1 MRPRGS
7 LGEVGL
13 ALLTAAR
20 ERPGTLRDLAQRA
33 NVGYQSARD
42 NVPKL
47 ARRGVLRVVESKRV
61 EYRNRLVHVYE
72 VAPTIDGAGAI
83 VEPDDARSSL
93 VELQRFMSA
102 WHAAQSSK

>member
-1 MRPRGS
+1 M
-7 LGEVGL
+7 
-13 ALLTAAR
+13 ALLDAAR
-20 ERPGTLRDLAQRA
+20 EQPGTLRDLAQRA
-33 NVGYQSARD
+33 CVGYDAARD
-42 NVPKL
+42 TVRNM
-47 ARRGVLRVVESKRV
+47 ARSKVLRVVESNRV